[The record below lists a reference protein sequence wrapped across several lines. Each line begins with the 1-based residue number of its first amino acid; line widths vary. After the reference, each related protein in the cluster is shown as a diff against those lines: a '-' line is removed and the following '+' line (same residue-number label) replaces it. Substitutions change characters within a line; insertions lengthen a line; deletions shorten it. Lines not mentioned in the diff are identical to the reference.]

1 MEVRTMD
8 RQEAVRRA
16 VQASGAS
23 VEGGGIRF
31 AATHI
36 AERDGQH
43 LIFVSMAVQAYYLV
57 VHLTGRV
64 RDVGTEDDGITTSW
78 VIQYFDVPQNPMR
91 FGTDIAGVRTE
102 APIYGTENTSV
113 GIRT

>member
-1 MEVRTMD
+1 MEVRTVE

-16 VQASGAS
+16 VQACGAS
-23 VEGGGIRF
+23 VVGGGIRF

-43 LIFVSMAVQAYYLV
+43 LIFVSLAVHAYYVV

-64 RDVGTEDDGITTSW
+64 RDVGGEDEGITTSW
-78 VIQYFDVPQNPMR
+78 VIRYFDVAQNPMQS
-91 FGTDIAGVRTE
+91 RTE
-102 APIYGTENTSV
+102 VARICTEPRINRTETSPV
-113 GIRT
+113 GSGM

>member
-1 MEVRTMD
+1 MD

-16 VQASGAS
+16 VQACGAS
-23 VEGGGIRF
+23 VDGGGIRF

-43 LIFVSMAVQAYYLV
+43 LIFVSLAVQAYYLV

-64 RDVGTEDDGITTSW
+64 RDVGGEEEGITTSW
-78 VIQYFDVPQNPMR
+78 VTQYFDVAQNPMR
-91 FGTDIAGVRTE
+91 SRTE
-102 APIYGTENTSV
+102 VARIRTEPRINRTENAPIGS
-113 GIRT
+113 GM

>member
-1 MEVRTMD
+1 MD

-16 VQASGAS
+16 VQACGAS
-23 VEGGGIRF
+23 VDGGGIRF

-43 LIFVSMAVQAYYLV
+43 LIFVSLAVQAYYLV

-64 RDVGTEDDGITTSW
+64 RDVGGENEGITTSW
-78 VIQYFDVPQNPMR
+78 VIQYFGVAQNPMQFR
-91 FGTDIAGVRTE
+91 TDIARVRTE
-102 APIYGTENTSV
+102 PPRHGTENVPV
-113 GIRT
+113 GTRT